1 MIEMKK
7 VNLFMGLIY
16 LIFTNLIIYSNTHQG
31 EDKC

>member
-1 MIEMKK
+1 
-7 VNLFMGLIY
+7 MGLIY